1 MLSLVDGSDG
11 ESHERR
17 SCRNWFP
24 VRKLELARINGVGKL
39 RTFHLVYVTSCL
51 LNDYSCFSSVYEHHN

>member
-1 MLSLVDGSDG
+1 MLWLVDGSGG

-24 VRKLELARINGVGKL
+24 VRKLEPARINEVRKL
-39 RTFHLVYVTSCL
+39 RTFHLVYVTGCL
-51 LNDYSCFSSVYEHHN
+51 LYDYSCFSSVYEHHS